1 MLYAA
6 VRIILCFI
14 LFIVCIFI
22 TKKLKMHNK
31 RVLKISAAIVCL
43 VICIALNFIPIENL
57 FITFPTVQS
66 SYKYSNTGNADLII
80 NGTETDLVIS
90 GNKGS
95 NNVLIIPKN
104 NEGWKIGRGIDT
116 KAFFHKNI
124 NSVSIR
130 VYQYKDTQDYY
141 IILTDMVGILDRV
154 SDSMDSVFESRE
166 INVGSSNESYFEYF
180 AYVNHLD
187 ENYSLTL
194 NEEIIYILKE

>member
-14 LFIVCIFI
+14 LFIVCVSII
-22 TKKLKMHNK
+22 KKLKMHNK
-31 RVLKISAAIVCL
+31 RVLKIFTAIVCL
-43 VICIALNFIPIENL
+43 VICIALNFVPIENL

-90 GNKGS
+90 ENKGT

-116 KAFFHKNI
+116 KAFFNKNI
-124 NSVSIR
+124 NNVLIS

-141 IILTDMVGILDRV
+141 IILTDMVGNLYQI
-154 SDSMDSVFESRE
+154 SDSVGSVFESHE

-180 AYVNHLD
+180 VYVNHLD

-194 NEEIIYILKE
+194 NEETIYILKV